1 MDLFCLMKVS
11 PAAGPL
17 DGGSWRWCFRS
28 GARTLQEDRKKGK
41 TPEQPI
47 LTSLECSVERKR
59 LQAAQPPRV
68 ARRCTSS
75 LGHTARRAKN
85 QNIRAEK
92 YLRKH
97 PAPQPEWNRSRVNE
111 VADLRVHSQLLSDE
125 SLSNFP
131 SQPCARSIRTMIL
144 NCCCVRESCGLF
156 FL

>member
-1 MDLFCLMKVS
+1 MKIS

-41 TPEQPI
+41 TPEQLI

-75 LGHTARRAKN
+75 LATQPGEQKN

-97 PAPQPEWNRSRVNE
+97 RAHQPEWNRSRVNE
-111 VADLRVHSQLLSDE
+111 VAYLRVHSQLLADE

-131 SQPCARSIRTMIL
+131 FQPYALSIRTIIL
-144 NCCCVRESCGLF
+144 NRCCVWESCGLF